1 MRRMVIDEDD
11 LFPGHPHPEQVSQAP
26 ALPAP
31 MVGGLDWRPLD
42 QLVEFSTEG
51 PPDRGADIV
60 CPAIGFHEL
69 LARHGIGCIPAVHR
83 HEVDLVQRIP
93 PEVQDSLNRL
103 GGHSGPVLH
112 PTKAFLL
119 DGRGQQAILIETR
132 RRVVTVVDA
141 EDLHVSTFTPLYL
154 RTPWPTSRAPVA
166 MYTVRPRVS
175 RAGPSAAHDQDARSE
190 SRWLWP
196 LLLDRP
202 MERPGPF
209 LHHAP
214 GWRDPPCWWTPPV
227 ILKRTPPAQKRAD
240 CPPRRN

>member
-1 MRRMVIDEDD
+1 HRIDVPDGAGLPDLVQPLKPAATTHVHSRADPVTRSIARQYKDVVLEVPPPVIRRCGMRRMVIDEDD

-154 RTPWPTSRAPVA
+154 RTPWPTSRA
-166 MYTVRPRVS
+166 
-175 RAGPSAAHDQDARSE
+175 
-190 SRWLWP
+190 
-196 LLLDRP
+196 
-202 MERPGPF
+202 
-209 LHHAP
+209 
-214 GWRDPPCWWTPPV
+214 
-227 ILKRTPPAQKRAD
+227 
-240 CPPRRN
+240 